1 MTDDRDHRKKRSA
14 PFGNPIVRDPT
25 IEEPTPVQAIPV
37 EPPPDMRRATAADV
51 QRIEKAIADHS
62 TQDSTALT
70 EIRNELR
77 ANTLKT
83 DQTIG
88 HVSEVRVALAGIL
101 PRVDTLVQNAA
112 REQAKAAAA
121 EQATAAAH
129 ATVEVT
135 ARHARMARKWDI
147 AFTVGKWLLAP
158 LGAAAGL
165 ALEHWLL

>member
-1 MTDDRDHRKKRSA
+1 MTDDRDHRKRRTGPLGS
-14 PFGNPIVRDPT
+14 PIVREPV
-25 IEEPTPVQAIPV
+25 IEEPTPVQEIPLG
-37 EPPPDMRRATAADV
+37 PPPELRRATAADV
-51 QRIEKAIADHS
+51 GRIEKAIADHS
-62 TQDSTALT
+62 TQDASALA
-70 EIRNELR
+70 EIRTELR

-101 PRVDTLVQNAA
+101 PRVETLVQNAT
-112 REQAKAAAA
+112 REQAKQAAA
-121 EQATAAAH
+121 EQAAAAAH
-129 ATVEVT
+129 ASVEVT
-135 ARHARMARKWDI
+135 ARHARTARKWDI